1 MKVTV
6 VIPCYNEEK
15 TIKNILERCKQYCD
29 EIIVVISKNSTDNTA
44 KIASSVNGVKTIFDN
59 GKGKGEA
66 LRLTFNIIK
75 NGIIVTIDADASHI
89 PEDIPKIVEPIKQN
103 KADMVIASRILGGS
117 EELSGDFDKMLRLFF
132 SNRIADIIN
141 WRFSASIRDTQNGF
155 RAIKADVVKKLNLK
169 SDIFDIETEM
179 VMKCLKNK
187 FRILEVPSKE
197 FKRKYGSSGISL
209 RKHGIIYIFTVIKNL
224 F

>member
-6 VIPCYNEEK
+6 VIPCYNEER
-15 TIKNILERCKQYCD
+15 TIKNILERCKPFCD
-29 EIIVVISKNSTDNTA
+29 EIIVVVSKNSTDKTA
-44 KIASSVNGVKTIFDN
+44 KIASSVKGVKTIFDN

-66 LRLTFNIIK
+66 LRLAFNMI
-75 NGIIVTIDADASHI
+75 NDGVIVTIDADDSHT

-117 EELSGDFDKMLRLFF
+117 EELSGDFEKTLRLFF
-132 SNRIADIIN
+132 SNRIADVIN
-141 WRFSASIRDTQNGF
+141 WRFNVSIKDTQNGF
-155 RAIKADVVKKLNLK
+155 RAIKAEIVKELNLK

-187 FRILEVPSKE
+187 YRILEVPSKE
-197 FKRKYGSSGISL
+197 LKRKYGLSGISL
-209 RKHGIIYIFTVIKNL
+209 RKHGIIYIFTVLKNL